1 MPSGCISVRVST
13 PTDMQSLIWLK
24 SNSPSRGKCALMA
37 HVFDPIPDNHE
48 GRYRMSNLYQC
59 FVCGEMFEFG
69 EHAYHGRVVHEWLG
83 KMICN
88 HCETSNWDGIVPEEK
103 LIKRF
108 REAGINEEYTGHS
121 VGAGL
126 LS

>member
-1 MPSGCISVRVST
+1 
-13 PTDMQSLIWLK
+13 
-24 SNSPSRGKCALMA
+24 MA
-37 HVFDPIPDNHE
+37 HVSDPIPGNHE

-108 REAGINEEYTGHS
+108 REAGINEEYNAKGFI
-121 VGAGL
+121 VIPP
-126 LS
+126 

>member
-1 MPSGCISVRVST
+1 
-13 PTDMQSLIWLK
+13 
-24 SNSPSRGKCALMA
+24 
-37 HVFDPIPDNHE
+37 
-48 GRYRMSNLYQC
+48 MSNLYQC